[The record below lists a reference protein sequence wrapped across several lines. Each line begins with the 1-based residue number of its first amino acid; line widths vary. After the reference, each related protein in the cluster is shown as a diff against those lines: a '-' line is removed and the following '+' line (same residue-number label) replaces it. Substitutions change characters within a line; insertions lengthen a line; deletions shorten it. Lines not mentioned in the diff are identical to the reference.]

1 MAIWQ
6 LRASADQRARQ
17 LARAAMILSL
27 VGLVV
32 QAITYEAL
40 SDGMMKDIDHNMKAS
55 MQAAF
60 SNDYSKCVI
69 AGPANPLASTPR
81 AAPTA
86 EQVQTFSNL
95 AKQRYGELR
104 DISVISLV
112 SDGGLWNVTITA
124 AITVRL
130 SKRETTGS
138 AMFQLIPQTN
148 EWIPATRLLELTVD
162 DPILGDL
169 ILSPTPLPTP
179 TNPPSP

>member
-1 MAIWQ
+1 M
-6 LRASADQRARQ
+6 
-17 LARAAMILSL
+17 
-27 VGLVV
+27 
-32 QAITYEAL
+32 
-40 SDGMMKDIDHNMKAS
+40 
-55 MQAAF
+55 
-60 SNDYSKCVI
+60 I